1 MREPNS
7 LGRRRFR
14 CFTRSMLFVPLL
26 LATAAAAQVPQTT
39 AAVPVQQASTS
50 AMRGVGR
57 LFISPMGEPF
67 YGRTASED
75 GLVVWFQQADVN
87 HDGILTAEEMTA
99 DADRFFKVLDRNGDG
114 EIDPDEITYY
124 EGTIAPQLRVAPI
137 ISSST
142 LPGGEVEEHVD
153 DETNAGRMGLLQI
166 PEPVS
171 SADTNFDR
179 GVSPQEFRTAAL
191 ARFQLLDTSG
201 GGQLSLTALQSVR
214 HAASTV
220 AKRKK
225 DIKPGESDDPHSAEY
240 GPPSTPQ

>member
-1 MREPNS
+1 MAEPNS
-7 LGRRRFR
+7 LGSTRLR
-14 CFTRSMLFVPLL
+14 CFTLPML
-26 LATAAAAQVPQTT
+26 LAPFLLSAAAAAQAPQ
-39 AAVPVQQASTS
+39 AAPAMPVQQASVSST
-50 AMRGVGR
+50 RGAGR

-67 YGRTASED
+67 YGRTAGED
-75 GLVVWFQQADVN
+75 GLVVWFQQADLN
-87 HDGILTAEEMTA
+87 HDGMLTADEMTA
-99 DADRFFKVLDRNGDG
+99 DADRFFQVLDRNHDG

-201 GGQLSLTALQSVR
+201 GGQLSLAALQSVR

-240 GPPSTPQ
+240 GPMTSPQ

>member
-1 MREPNS
+1 
-7 LGRRRFR
+7 
-14 CFTRSMLFVPLL
+14 MLLALL
-26 LATAAAAQVPQTT
+26 LALTAAAAQVPQSPPAVSAAPASLTT
-39 AAVPVQQASTS
+39 S
-50 AMRGVGR
+50 RGAGR

-67 YGRTASED
+67 YGRTAGED
-75 GLVVWFQQADVN
+75 GLVVWFQQADRN
-87 HDGILTAEEMTA
+87 HDGMLTADEMTA
-99 DADRFFKVLDRNGDG
+99 DADRFFQVLDRNHDG

-201 GGQLSLTALQSVR
+201 GGQLSLAALQSVR

-240 GPPSTPQ
+240 GPMTSPQ

>member
-1 MREPNS
+1 MNQSNS
-7 LGRRRFR
+7 LGRKPTR
-14 CFTRSMLFVPLL
+14 CFTGAMLLALL
-26 LATAAAAQVPQTT
+26 LASAAAAAEAPQE
-39 AAVPVQQASTS
+39 APAMPVQQASVS
-50 AMRGVGR
+50 ATRGAGR

-67 YGRTASED
+67 YGRTAGED
-75 GLVVWFQQADVN
+75 GLVVWFQQADRN
-87 HDGILTAEEMTA
+87 HDGMLTAEEMAA
-99 DADRFFKVLDRNGDG
+99 DADRFFQVLDRNHDG
-114 EIDPDEITYY
+114 EIDPDDVSYY
-124 EGTIAPQLRVAPI
+124 EGSIAPQLRVAPI

-179 GVSPQEFRTAAL
+179 GVSPQEFRNAAI
-191 ARFQLLDTSG
+191 ARFQLLDTSQR
-201 GGQLSLTALQSVR
+201 GQLTLAGLRSVR
-214 HAASTV
+214 NAASTV

-240 GPPSTPQ
+240 GPQANPQ